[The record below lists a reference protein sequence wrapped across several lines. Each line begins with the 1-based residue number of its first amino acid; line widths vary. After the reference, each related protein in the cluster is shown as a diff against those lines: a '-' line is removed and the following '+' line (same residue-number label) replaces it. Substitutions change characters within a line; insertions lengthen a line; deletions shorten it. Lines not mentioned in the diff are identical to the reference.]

1 MQIKTL
7 TLHRVGN
14 KLNEEGIIYSDSLI
28 NINQQVR
35 TQLTKYFSAS
45 IKANEYYHLYH
56 EHKLS
61 LNEIYTYA
69 SEMFQEKKLL
79 LNESKKIA
87 DFLYRKS
94 EHPQIKSGDLFI
106 VYFTNC
112 TLEEQNV
119 DAIGIFKAESNDT
132 FIKISQTETGFSID
146 TETGFSV
153 NKLDKGCI
161 IYNTEK
167 NNGYVVSIIDSSN
180 KAGLE
185 ARYWKDD
192 FLYVK
197 EIKDS
202 SYHTNTMIDLCK
214 KFTTEYL
221 AEKVQATN
229 VDQIDLLNKT
239 INYFKDSSIFKIEEF
254 ESKVLKDKETEK
266 HFKNY
271 IQLYEEEK
279 QTPIKESFEISP
291 SVVKKQNR
299 LLKNTIKLDD
309 NFKIMIDG
317 NRNLLKK
324 GYDEETGMSYYILY
338 FKEES

>member
-1 MQIKTL
+1 MEIKTL

-14 KLNEEGIIYSDSLI
+14 KLKEEGIIYSDSFI
-28 NINQQVR
+28 DISQQVR
-35 TQLTKYFSAS
+35 TQLNKYFSTS

-69 SEMFQEKKLL
+69 FEMFQEKKLL
-79 LNESKKIA
+79 LDESKKIA

-94 EHPQIKSGDLFI
+94 EHPQIKSGDLFV

-112 TLEEQNV
+112 IIGDQEV

-132 FIKISQTETGFSID
+132 FIKVSQTATGFSID
-146 TETGFSV
+146 TESGFSI
-153 NKLDKGCI
+153 NKLEKGCI
-161 IYNTEK
+161 IYNTEE
-167 NNGYVVSIIDSSN
+167 NNGYILSIIDSSN
-180 KAGLE
+180 KVGLE

-197 EIKDS
+197 EVKDS

-221 AEKVQATN
+221 AEKIQSTN

-239 INYFKDSSIFKIEEF
+239 INYFKDASIFNIEEF

-266 HFKNY
+266 HFKKY

-279 QTPIKESFEISP
+279 QTPIKESFEIAP

-299 LLKNTIKLDD
+299 LIKSTIKLDD

>member
-1 MQIKTL
+1 MQIKKL
-7 TLHRVGN
+7 TLHRIGS
-14 KLNEEGIIYSDSLI
+14 KMNEEGIVYSDSSI
-28 NINQQVR
+28 DINQQVK

-45 IKANEYYHLYH
+45 IKVNEYYHFHH

-106 VYFTNC
+106 VYFTDC
-112 TLEEQNV
+112 IIDGQEV
-119 DAIGIFKAESNDT
+119 DAIGIFKAENNDT
-132 FIKISQTETGFSID
+132 FIKVRQTQVGFSID
-146 TETGFSV
+146 TESGFSV

-161 IYNTEK
+161 IYNKDK
-167 NNGYVVSIIDSSN
+167 NSGYIISIIDSSN

-197 EIKDS
+197 EVKDN
-202 SYHTNTMIDLCK
+202 SYHTNNMIDLCK
-214 KFTTEYL
+214 KFTTQYL
-221 AEKVQATN
+221 SEKVQTSN

-239 INYFKDSSIFKIEEF
+239 INYFKDSSVFKIEEF
-254 ESKVLKDKETEK
+254 ESKVLKDKETRI

-271 IQLYEEEK
+271 IQQYEEEK
-279 QTPIKESFEISP
+279 QIPIKESFEVSP

-299 LLKNTIKLDD
+299 LIKNTIKLDD
-309 NFKIMIDG
+309 NFKIVIDG
-317 NRNLLKK
+317 NRSLLQK
-324 GYDEETGMSYYILY
+324 GYDENTKMSYYILY
-338 FKEES
+338 FNEES